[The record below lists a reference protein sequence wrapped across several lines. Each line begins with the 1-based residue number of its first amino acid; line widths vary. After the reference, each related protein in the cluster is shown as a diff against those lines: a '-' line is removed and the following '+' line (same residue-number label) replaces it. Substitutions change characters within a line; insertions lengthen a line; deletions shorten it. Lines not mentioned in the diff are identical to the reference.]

1 MENKE
6 HPVKAWLRATGRK
19 QGWLAAQIGLN
30 AGDLSE
36 NLSGKSV
43 PVLRT
48 KLAIQAISGNAVMA
62 SEWPVIAKAK
72 GVAE

>member
-1 MENKE
+1 MENTE

-19 QGWLAAQIGLN
+19 QTWLADQIGLN
-30 AGDLSE
+30 NGDLSK

-48 KLAIQAISGNAVMA
+48 KLAIQAISENAVMA
-62 SEWPVIAKAK
+62 ASWPDYGKDK
-72 GVAE
+72 